1 MSQNGKTHFKN
12 LAANAV
18 SACQSCEF
26 IFINGMISKIEHFAK
41 NEVFHLRFF
50 QLMRPNPQE
59 TGNLVTLT

>member
-12 LAANAV
+12 LAANGV
-18 SACQSCEF
+18 SACQSSEC
-26 IFINGMISKIEHFAK
+26 ISTNGMISEIEHCIK

-50 QLMRPNPQE
+50 QLMRPNPSE